1 MKELRYGR
9 NMLNYNLGNGDI
21 IKWIFSGNIH
31 INNDTLYEVE
41 YQEIDSSD
49 PSDFSILYK
58 VIYIKPVSELIEHLQ
73 YIINAYKKMKQT
85 DSFEKWFR
93 EHYKLEIIK

>member
-9 NMLNYNLGNGDI
+9 NMLNYNLDNGDTV
-21 IKWIFSGNIH
+21 KWIFPENIH
-31 INNDTLYEVE
+31 INNDILYEVE

-49 PSDFSILYK
+49 PSDFSRLYK
-58 VIYIKPVSELIEHLQ
+58 VTYVKPVSKLIEHLH
-73 YIINAYKKMKQT
+73 YILLIYEKMKQI

-93 EHYKLEIIK
+93 EHYKLKIIK

>member
-9 NMLNYNLGNGDI
+9 HMLNYNLGNGDTV
-21 IKWIFSGNIH
+21 KWIFPENIH

-49 PSDFSILYK
+49 LSDFSRLYK
-58 VIYIKPVSELIEHLQ
+58 VTYVKPVSKLIEYLH
-73 YIINAYKKMKQT
+73 YILLTYEEMKQI
-85 DSFEKWFR
+85 DYFEKWFR
-93 EHYKLEIIK
+93 EYYKLKVI